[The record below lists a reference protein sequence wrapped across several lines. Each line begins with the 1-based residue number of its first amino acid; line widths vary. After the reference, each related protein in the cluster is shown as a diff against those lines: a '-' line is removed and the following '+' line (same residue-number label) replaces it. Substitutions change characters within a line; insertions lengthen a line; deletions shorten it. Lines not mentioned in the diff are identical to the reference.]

1 MSLLMPDSGLL
12 FWMLV
17 IFVVVLAVLA
27 KWGFPVITSM
37 VEKRKNYIDNSLSKA
52 RQADEK
58 MAGIMKEQARIIS
71 EAREEQNRILKEA
84 AEARNNIISQ
94 ARDQARDEAAKLIAE
109 AKVQIEA
116 EKESA
121 LSQIRSQ
128 VALIS
133 VNVAEKVI
141 RRELADD
148 KAQEDLIGRMVDE
161 SLKIDADNAAN

>member
-17 IFVVVLAVLA
+17 IFIIVLAVLA

-37 VEKRKNYIDNSLSKA
+37 VDKRRNYIDESLKLA
-52 RQADEK
+52 KKADEK
-58 MAGIMKEQARIIS
+58 MAGLLKEQARIIG

-84 AEARNNIISQ
+84 AEARNNIIRQ
-94 ARDQARDEAAKLIAE
+94 AQEQAKDEAAKILAE
-109 AKVQIEA
+109 AKVRIEA

-121 LSQIRSQ
+121 ISQIRSQ
-128 VALIS
+128 VALLS

-141 RRELADD
+141 RKNLSSEQAQKELIE
-148 KAQEDLIGRMVDE
+148 KMVDE
-161 SLKIDADNAAN
+161 SLKIDSASGN

>member
-58 MAGIMKEQARIIS
+58 MSGIMKEQARIIS

-148 KAQEDLIGRMVDE
+148 KAQEDLIRRMVDE